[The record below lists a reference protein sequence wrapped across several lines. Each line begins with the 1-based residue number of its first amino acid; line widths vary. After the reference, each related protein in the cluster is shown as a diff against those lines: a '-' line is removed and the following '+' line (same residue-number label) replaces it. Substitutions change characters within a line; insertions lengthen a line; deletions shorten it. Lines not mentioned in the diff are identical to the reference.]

1 MESVGLLPTLQIS
14 VTDPEKHGDGVKAYV
29 SFAVITQ
36 TDLPSFSEG
45 KIEVRRRYSDF
56 VWLRTQLAIN
66 NPEIIV
72 PPIPPKMSDKFL
84 ARFKDEFLEKRRKAL
99 ELFLNRVAL
108 HPALIASIDLNTF
121 LCAKEWELKT
131 VQSESESSSLSGLAK
146 KISNM
151 KVGNK
156 PNPDDPQAEKFERI
170 RKYFDDLQTNLLQIY
185 SQIETTLKKNQ
196 ELINDYTA
204 IAPGF
209 LWLAQSETELSA
221 PLHSIGK
228 AYTDQ
233 IIPSIQELIQQ
244 QEYGLL
250 QSLHQY
256 VLTCEVALD
265 VIRRRDKILGEYL
278 STQRS
283 IESVRNEL
291 QRTQEESNNPGST
304 TNKSTLLLLKD
315 KMSFEDPQ
323 TKIQRLELKLE
334 QEEKVL
340 QAKEKD
346 LERVSGT
353 VVSELER
360 FHKWKTYDFQLL
372 FQDMVQTQL
381 EFHRKVQ
388 QAWESLLPGIQEL
401 SLENAR
407 RTFWMTSSRK
417 SLLAEN

>member
-1 MESVGLLPTLQIS
+1 L
-14 VTDPEKHGDGVKAYV
+14 
-29 SFAVITQ
+29 
-36 TDLPSFSEG
+36 
-45 KIEVRRRYSDF
+45 
-56 VWLRTQLAIN
+56 
-66 NPEIIV
+66 
-72 PPIPPKMSDKFL
+72 
-84 ARFKDEFLEKRRKAL
+84 
-99 ELFLNRVAL
+99 
-108 HPALIASIDLNTF
+108 
-121 LCAKEWELKT
+121 
-131 VQSESESSSLSGLAK
+131 SS
-146 KISNM
+146 
-151 KVGNK
+151 
-156 PNPDDPQAEKFERI
+156 
-170 RKYFDDLQTNLLQIY
+170 
-185 SQIETTLKKNQ
+185 
-196 ELINDYTA
+196 
-204 IAPGF
+204 
-209 LWLAQSETELSA
+209 

-265 VIRRRDKILGEYL
+265 VIRRRDKILAEFL

-291 QRTQEESNNPGST
+291 QRTQEESNNPGSAS
-304 TNKSTLLLLKD
+304 NKSALLLLKD

-340 QAKEKD
+340 QTKQND

-372 FQDMVQTQL
+372 FQDMVQTQF

-388 QAWESLLPGIQEL
+388 QAWETLLPGIQEL
-401 SLENAR
+401 SVENAR

-417 SLLAEN
+417 SLLSEQ

>member
-1 MESVGLLPTLQIS
+1 MDSVGLLPTLQIS
-14 VTDPEKHGDGVKAYV
+14 VTDPEKHGEGVKAYV

-45 KIEVRRRYSDF
+45 RIEVRRRYNDF
-56 VWLRTQLAIN
+56 VWLRTQLALN

-84 ARFKDEFLEKRRKAL
+84 ARFKDDFLEKRRKAL

-131 VQSESESSSLSGLAK
+131 VQAESESSSLSTLAK

-156 PNPDDPQAEKFERI
+156 PNPDDPQAEKFDRI

-185 SQIETTLKKNQ
+185 SQIEGTLKKNQ
-196 ELINDYTA
+196 ELISDYTA

-209 LWLAQSETELSA
+209 LWLAQSETELSS

-265 VIRRRDKILGEYL
+265 VIRRRDKILAEFL

-291 QRTQEESNNPGST
+291 QRTQEESNNPGSAS
-304 TNKSTLLLLKD
+304 NKSALLLLKD

-340 QAKEKD
+340 QTKQND

-372 FQDMVQTQL
+372 FQDMVQTQF

-388 QAWESLLPGIQEL
+388 QAWETLLPGIQEL
-401 SLENAR
+401 SVENAR

-417 SLLAEN
+417 SLLSEQ

>member
-1 MESVGLLPTLQIS
+1 MDSVGLLPTLQIS

-45 KIEVRRRYSDF
+45 RIEVRRRYSDF
-56 VWLRTQLAIN
+56 VWLRNQLAVN

-72 PPIPPKMSDKFL
+72 PPIPPKMSEKFM

-99 ELFLNRVAL
+99 ELFLNRVSL

-131 VQSESESSSLSGLAK
+131 VQSESETSSLSTLAK
-146 KISNM
+146 RISNL
-151 KVGNK
+151 KVGK

-170 RKYFDDLQTNLLQIY
+170 RKYFDDLQSHLLQIY
-185 SQIETTLKKNQ
+185 SQIELTLKKNQ
-196 ELINDYTA
+196 ELISDYTA
-204 IAPGF
+204 LAPGF

-221 PLHSIGK
+221 PLYAVGK

-278 STQRS
+278 ATQKT

-291 QRTQEESNNPGST
+291 LRTQEESNNPGSAA
-304 TNKSTLLLLKD
+304 NKSALLMIKD
-315 KMSFEDPQ
+315 KISFEDPQ

-340 QAKEKD
+340 QGKQKD

-372 FQDMVQTQL
+372 FQDMVQTQID
-381 EFHRKVQ
+381 FHRKVQ
-388 QAWESLLPGIQEL
+388 QAWEGLLPGIQEL

-417 SLLAEN
+417 SLLTESQ